1 MQRQYTE
8 SRKITVFLHVANLVT
23 ACNNLPLSKNAESTR
38 LSTENTQVNFKQ
50 FEVSILKSADESK
63 YCSYLLISFSC
74 PPKAITVRIAARTSS
89 ATAPA
94 FAYAACSLSV
104 KAERT

>member
-1 MQRQYTE
+1 MALT
-8 SRKITVFLHVANLVT
+8 
-23 ACNNLPLSKNAESTR
+23 KNAENTR
-38 LSTENTQVNFKQ
+38 LSRENIKETLKL
-50 FEVSILKSADESK
+50 FEVSILKSTDESK

>member
-1 MQRQYTE
+1 VKLIR
-8 SRKITVFLHVANLVT
+8 
-23 ACNNLPLSKNAESTR
+23 ACSNFPLPENTGSTR
-38 LSTENTQVNFKQ
+38 LLCFHRLSTSKIQENFKP
-50 FEVSILKSADESK
+50 FEVNTLKSADESK
-63 YCSYLLISFSC
+63 HCSYLLISFSC